1 MQDCLWD
8 LSLRGNRL
16 LKLSCMSEALRPL
29 TLRLRMS
36 DLAACLNCCRTAWKR
51 QRLVVVLDDSK
62 RPIGEI
68 GNIERM
74 IPELESLSEV
84 AIRALDPHEV
94 SSLTDLRRRAERRGA
109 RFVVDFCLDN
119 QTNAFAVLDGNP
131 PAP

>member
-1 MQDCLWD
+1 MPQ
-8 LSLRGNRL
+8 
-16 LKLSCMSEALRPL
+16 P
-29 TLRLRMS
+29 TLRTPDPEIAS
-36 DLAACLNCCRTAWKR
+36 NLAACLNCCRTAWKL
-51 QRLVVVLDDSK
+51 QRLVVVLADSK

-84 AIRALDPHEV
+84 AIRTKRALDPHEV

-131 PAP
+131 PAPQR